1 MSTIPSWRPLL
12 LAWLLALLSPDG
24 TAQQASPFTAGID
37 GCDNIGTT
45 AAAPRLPRYSLV
57 TGAIDLPLVFAPGL
71 GWFRVRLDPGPLPD
85 SFRLVEATPSCEAH
99 PSPASYLSDTGEAL
113 IPEIEAVDHRGVVVA
128 KYEGTLTHDPATD
141 LFFATRV
148 WDFIAE
154 PRVAAAASA
163 MRMAAAS
170 ASASAT
176 EVPAVELTEPVGPYA
191 AGDRIPLSRIQGGRI
206 VPAESGCAHQHLH
219 GSITIDGSGP
229 YADPHPSQCGFGAIV
244 ATDPEAPTSV
254 VAGSVPAGTE
264 YCGPDVTD
272 IFFDRMRV
280 MVQRLAALPDSE
292 KGLFDGTLFL
302 ARNGGNMDFEVGA
315 VRDPQGNAVCPT
327 QQCRGLGF
335 TSTFTL
341 CGQCMLTHIDN
352 DIEFGVVAQ
361 LLAVPRS
368 VQLAGAHAW
377 DLWQRQALDPLPSQA
392 AYLVGNVL
400 GAVLMGMPQIP
411 NSQLCALLGAVSLR
425 TGVLTYTNAY
435 AMIRSELTAF
445 GKGACQPCPHGCP
458 EVLIL
463 KDFATQAWGLD
474 NGGQA
479 VYQPPR

>member
-1 MSTIPSWRPLL
+1 MTAISSWRAPL
-12 LAWLLALLSPDG
+12 LAWLLVLLGPGSA
-24 TAQQASPFTAGID
+24 AQQTHPYTAGID
-37 GCDNIGTT
+37 ACDNLGTT
-45 AAAPRLPRYSLV
+45 AAAPRLARYSLV

-71 GWFRVRLDPGPLPD
+71 GWFRVRLDPGPLAD

-99 PSPASYLSDTGEAL
+99 PSPATFLSDTGVAL

-128 KYEGTLTHDPATD
+128 KYEGTLTHDPTRD
-141 LFFATRV
+141 LFFVTRI
-148 WDFIAE
+148 WDYAAE
-154 PRVAAAASA
+154 PAAAAVA
-163 MRMAAAS
+163 RALRTGAAS
-170 ASASAT
+170 ATAT
-176 EVPAVELTEPVGPYA
+176 EVPAVELTDPVGPYA

-206 VPAESGCAHQHLH
+206 IPAESGCAHQHLH

-229 YADPHPSQCGFGAIV
+229 YTDPHPGNCGFGAIV

-302 ARNGGNMDFEVGA
+302 ARNGTNMDFEVGA

-327 QQCRGLGF
+327 QQCRGIGF

-341 CGQCMLTHIDN
+341 CGQCMMTHIDN

-361 LLAVPRS
+361 LLGVPRS

-400 GAVLMGMPQIP
+400 GAVLSGMPQIP

-425 TGVLTYTNAY
+425 TGVLTYSNAY
-435 AMIRSELTAF
+435 AMMRGELAAF
-445 GKGACQPCPHGCP
+445 GKGACQPCPYGCP
-458 EVLIL
+458 EVLIQ
-463 KDFATQAWGLD
+463 KDFATQPWGLD

-479 VYQPPR
+479 VYPPQ